1 MIKSFLQTQEWLDF
15 QKYIGRKTW
24 RFDDGKIK
32 ANIIQHDLPFGKNY
46 LYIPHGPEINFNV
59 ITGTI
64 NNEVAKFV
72 AYLKNLA
79 KDQKS
84 IFIKIEPLDD
94 KVPEAIHNLST
105 SWRIKRSVKEIQP
118 HKTVVLDLQKSE
130 EELLAEMHH
139 KTRYNIKVA
148 EKYGVVVKDSLSA
161 GEAGKDLD
169 TFWKLLKK
177 TTKRDRFGSHSKE
190 YYKKLVEYFQQGEM
204 RVDLVLAYHQD
215 KAVAGALM
223 MTYGDICYY
232 LHGASDYDARSMM
245 APYALHWENIKTL
258 QASGCKFYDL
268 WGIDS
273 QRWPGVTR
281 FKLGWGGREVEYSG
295 SFDLPVSRF
304 WYFTYKVA
312 RKVF

>member
-94 KVPEAIHNLST
+94 KA
-105 SWRIKRSVKEIQP
+105 
-118 HKTVVLDLQKSE
+118 DQK
-130 EELLAEMHH
+130 
-139 KTRYNIKVA
+139 V
-148 EKYGVVVKDSLSA
+148 
-161 GEAGKDLD
+161 
-169 TFWKLLKK
+169 
-177 TTKRDRFGSHSKE
+177 
-190 YYKKLVEYFQQGEM
+190 
-204 RVDLVLAYHQD
+204 
-215 KAVAGALM
+215 
-223 MTYGDICYY
+223 
-232 LHGASDYDARSMM
+232 
-245 APYALHWENIKTL
+245 
-258 QASGCKFYDL
+258 
-268 WGIDS
+268 S
-273 QRWPGVTR
+273 QRDPAAQDSCFRSSKIRRRTACR
-281 FKLGWGGREVEYSG
+281 NASQNSLQYKSGREVRCCCKRQ
-295 SFDLPVSRF
+295 PVCR
-304 WYFTYKVA
+304 
-312 RKVF
+312 RGR